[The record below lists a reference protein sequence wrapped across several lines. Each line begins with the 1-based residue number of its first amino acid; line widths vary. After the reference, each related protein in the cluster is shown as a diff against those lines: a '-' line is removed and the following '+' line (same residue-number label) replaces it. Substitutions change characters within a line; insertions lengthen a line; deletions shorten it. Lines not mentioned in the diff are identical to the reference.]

1 MISQRDMTRGNNSSN
16 LSRLREN
23 VKSIN
28 PAVAATLR
36 NAVPKNGRSPES
48 NELTAG
54 QERNTI
60 MPHKLERVSNIIAN
74 NINAANDLR
83 AITPYIDRAE
93 LIWSSLLL
101 YPNGKQKQIL
111 SYNTRSSR
119 FKNTLMHAALLKVW
133 KDFFTNDYK
142 IEEELREMVDD
153 ILWNTGSYA
162 TLTMSRISL
171 DYLINGMEMV
181 NRDGKEDLSPSA
193 VYRATEG
200 NFTYDSPSSKLK
212 VINIGNYVRPSTDE
226 SNHVFNISGM
236 EALQGQ
242 YTTSNH
248 TEFDIL
254 RGSQLDGSE
263 GFFISLTDNPAV
275 LANHLLGEKRKVF
288 NEKFYS
294 GNESF
299 TSIIQKAIGNND
311 TKVPVGDIPQETTV
325 GDKDRKGRKPKQ
337 PKAVTTNMTMNDLNN
352 LQNEVFPHRR
362 AAHQFIQFVKQDID
376 FGIENYGTPIDW
388 HVPSAAIIPI
398 HINGNVKKKKDYII
412 LMDPNTGEFLNPTQD
427 FQFYQSAK
435 STSDSIN
442 NKNAQGSSNSLIENL
457 KQIQQ
462 GKDCDFDMSE
472 FAELSKSLII
482 EQFMKSVLSGR
493 SGSISIDLDEET
505 NKIFLARMF
514 RGQGIRAL
522 YVPGECITYSA
533 VKYGRLGV
541 GQSLTNQAK
550 MHIARLAAMDL
561 ADAMANMEA
570 AQSTNRMRIT
580 IDKDDPNPERTIA
593 MAREVFFRA
602 NPRFYNVLA
611 TSQMS
616 IPVLVDAFKELSLT
630 LEVDASDNPYLPTPQ
645 VEVSPMEKQNFRK
658 VDPESRNEVLNKIAN
673 YFMLPK
679 GWLDV
684 ADENNNFQIEALQE
698 HRLVYNQAINWQDQ
712 IAAFVKE
719 RQLKYVRAHKP
730 LLISLV
736 QTIANLKNLWKP
748 DNKKEEIPGESDAEK
763 IELILEEFLNN
774 IECTL
779 PIPSVME
786 AASKIK
792 EGLAT
797 ASELV
802 NQWWEANG
810 KNMLLDRACE
820 SLNLTAEYSKETIE
834 GMIKANLY
842 QKAHKMLNIPSPFDE
857 AIDDPTG
864 GGIASV
870 VESLVTQNQSVYRF
884 LSELAVRDLD
894 ERTKF
899 VKKNKKK
906 IEDALSKW
914 QTQGG
919 EEEEPAPEGNPSEL
933 SPNAA
938 GTGDEFNV
946 TTEVEEGAGEEEV
959 VKTEEEEI
967 KDEDS
972 EEKSTDE
979 ENPEEDKED
988 KSGEDKD
995 GGTPPASD
1003 ELSPDAKGP
1012 KNPF

>member
-1 MISQRDMTRGNNSSN
+1 MIQSRSMTRGNNGTQ

-28 PAVAATLR
+28 PAIAATLR

-54 QERNTI
+54 HERNAI

-111 SYNTRSSR
+111 DYSTRSSR
-119 FKNTLMHAALLKVW
+119 FKNSLMHAALLKVW

-162 TLTMSRISL
+162 TLTMSRVSL
-171 DYLINGMEMV
+171 DYLINGMEVV

-193 VYRATEG
+193 VYQTTRG
-200 NFTYDSPSSKLK
+200 NFTYDSNASRLK
-212 VINIGNYVRPSTDE
+212 VINVGNYVRPPSDQ
-226 SNHVFNISGM
+226 SKHIFNISGM
-236 EALQGQ
+236 EALQGEFK
-242 YTTSNH
+242 TSNH

-254 RGSQLDGSE
+254 EGSNLAGSE
-263 GFFISLTDNPAV
+263 GFFINLTDNPAV
-275 LANHLLGEKRKVF
+275 LANHLLGEKRKEF

-299 TSIIQKAIGNND
+299 TSIIQQAISNND
-311 TKVPVGDIPQETTV
+311 AKTPPGDIPQEPET
-325 GDKDRKGRKPKQ
+325 GKKDRKGRRPDQ
-337 PKAVTTNMTMNDLNN
+337 PKAVATNMTMSDLNN

-376 FGIENYGTPIDW
+376 FGVENYGTPIDW

-398 HINGNVKKKKDYII
+398 HINGNVRKKKDYII
-412 LMDPNTGEFLNPTQD
+412 LMDPYTGEFLNPTQD
-427 FQFYQSAK
+427 FQFYQSPK
-435 STSDSIN
+435 GTSESIV
-442 NKNAQGSSNSLIENL
+442 NKNGQGSTNSLIDNL

-472 FAELSKSLII
+472 FAELSKSIVI
-482 EQFMKSVLSGR
+482 EQFMKSVISGR

-522 YVPGECITYSA
+522 YVPGECVTYSA
-533 VKYGRLGV
+533 VKYGRMGV

-630 LEVDASDNPYLPTPQ
+630 LEVDASENPYMPTPQ
-645 VEVSPMEKQNFRK
+645 VEVNPMEKQNFRK

-684 ADENNNFQIEALQE
+684 ADDQNNFQIEALQE
-698 HRLVYNQAINWQDQ
+698 HRLVYNQAINWQEQ
-712 IAAFVKE
+712 IADFVKE

-730 LLISLV
+730 LLITLV
-736 QTIANLKNLWKP
+736 QTIANNKNLWKS
-748 DNKKEEIPGESDAEK
+748 DNKEELPGGGDAEK

-774 IECTL
+774 VECSL

-797 ASELV
+797 ATELV

-810 KNMLLDRACE
+810 KNLLLDKAAE
-820 SLNLTAEYSKETIE
+820 SLNLSGEYSKDVIE
-834 GMIKANLY
+834 GMVKAHLY

-870 VESLVTQNQSVYRF
+870 VENLVTQNQSVYRF

-899 VKKNKKK
+899 VKKSKNK
-906 IEDALSKW
+906 IETALGKW
-914 QTQGG
+914 QSQGG
-919 EEEEPAPEGNPSEL
+919 EEETDENNPDGL
-933 SPNAA
+933 ATDA
-938 GTGDEFNV
+938 QGTGDEFNLNDGT
-946 TTEVEEGAGEEEV
+946 TTEGGEE
-959 VKTEEEEI
+959 VKTEEQEEVVNDNE
-967 KDEDS
+967 DEV
-972 EEKSTDE
+972 
-979 ENPEEDKED
+979 NPEEENKE
-988 KSGEDKD
+988 GEDKKGKEGED
-995 GGTPPASD
+995 TTPPSST
-1003 ELSPDAKGP
+1003 ELSDDAKGP
-1012 KNPF
+1012 EKPFG